1 MTYYEEHRTMY
12 KRKLVSRER
21 AVLKVEDG
29 ARVHFGTGAGVVD
42 ALDRALAQRVHDL
55 YGVQVMSTVAIREKP
70 FETYKK
76 AMELGAEG
84 VKHVRFISA
93 HFNANE
99 RKMAEEGNCWYLP
112 MMFCELPDLWNI
124 DGNKID
130 VAMFQVGPMDEHG
143 NFNLGPQV
151 ADMLGVIK
159 AARTIIVEVNENM
172 PHAFGYNNEINVRD
186 IDYIVEGDN
195 PPMASLQVKAPS
207 DVDQAIANH
216 VVQELES
223 GSTLQIG
230 IGGLPSS
237 IGSLIAHSDLKNLNI
252 HTEMFVDAY
261 MDLYDAGK
269 IVNKTKLP
277 LDYGRAVYSF
287 AAGTERLYDFIDNNP
302 QCCCAP
308 IEWVNNCSNI
318 EEIDK
323 FISINSCLNVDIY
336 GQVCAESAGYRH
348 ISGTGGQLD
357 FVIGAFRSNG
367 GKSFLCLPSTKIL
380 KDGRKVST
388 ISPVLPPGSII
399 TTPRSCTGY
408 VATEYGAVN
417 LKGKSTWKRA
427 EMLIGIAHPDFRDE
441 LIKEAEK
448 MGIWRNTSKREYI

>member
-1 MTYYEEHRTMY
+1 
-12 KRKLVSRER
+12 
-21 AVLKVEDG
+21 
-29 ARVHFGTGAGVVD
+29 
-42 ALDRALAQRVHDL
+42 
-55 YGVQVMSTVAIREKP
+55 
-70 FETYKK
+70 
-76 AMELGAEG
+76 
-84 VKHVRFISA
+84 
-93 HFNANE
+93 
-99 RKMAEEGNCWYLP
+99 
-112 MMFCELPDLWNI
+112 
-124 DGNKID
+124 
-130 VAMFQVGPMDEHG
+130 
-143 NFNLGPQV
+143 
-151 ADMLGVIK
+151 MLGVIK

-308 IEWVNNCSNI
+308 IEWVNSCSNI

-336 GQVCAESAGYRH
+336 GQACAESAGYRH

-367 GKSFLCLPSTKIL
+367 GKSFLCLPSTKTL

>member
-1 MTYYEEHRTMY
+1 MSYYDEYLSIY
-12 KRKLVSRER
+12 KRKLITRGHAARLVQ
-21 AVLKVEDG
+21 DG
-29 ARVHFGTGAGVVD
+29 SKIHFGTGAGVVD
-42 ALDRALAQRVHDL
+42 ALDRAISERVSEL
-55 YGVQVMSTVAIREKP
+55 YGVQIVSTVAIRDIP
-70 FETYKK
+70 FVTYTKTK
-76 AMELGAEG
+76 ELGEEG
-84 VKHVRFISA
+84 NKHVRFVSA

-99 RKMAEEGNCWYLP
+99 RKMADDGNCWYIP

-124 DGNKID
+124 NDNRID
-130 VAMFQVGPMDEHG
+130 IAMFQVGPMDEHG

-159 AARTIIVEVNENM
+159 AANKIVVEVNENM
-172 PHAFGYNNEINVRD
+172 PYAYGYSNEINVKD
-186 IDYIVEGDN
+186 VDFIVEGDN
-195 PPMASLQVKAPS
+195 PPMAHLNVKAPS
-207 DVDQAIANH
+207 DIDQHIAQH
-216 VVQELES
+216 VVANIES

-237 IGSLIAHSDLKNLNI
+237 IGSLLAKSDLKDLNI

-261 MDLYDAGK
+261 LDLYDAGK

-277 LDYGRAVYSF
+277 MDYGRAVYSF
-287 AAGTERLYDFIDNNP
+287 AAGTDRLYNFINDNP
-302 QCCCAP
+302 KCCCAP
-308 IEWVNNCSNI
+308 IEWVNNCTNI
-318 EEIDK
+318 AEIDK
-323 FISINSCLNVDIY
+323 FISINSCLTVDIY
-336 GQVCAESAGYRH
+336 GQVCAESAGYRQ

-367 GKSFLCLPSTKIL
+367 GKSFLCLPSTKTL
-380 KDGRKVST
+380 KNGKIVST
-388 ISPVLPPGSII
+388 ISPILPPGSII

-427 EMLIGIAHPDFRDE
+427 EMLIDIAHPDFRE
-441 LIKEAEK
+441 QLITEAEK